1 MSCTLVVFPQNF
13 QKCLSL
19 FLTNPKIYIVTPKI
33 ENIYFWQEGVK
44 NRVYKLVTQTLLLNN
59 NVKTRDPIRSNQL
72 EKLEAAKTA
81 YLWLRLDTFGYLWL
95 PHCRLFGLVVDF
107 SWIRS

>member
-33 ENIYFWQEGVK
+33 GNIYFWQEGVK

-72 EKLEAAKTA
+72 EKLEAAKAALTS
-81 YLWLRLDTFGYLWL
+81 L
-95 PHCRLFGLVVDF
+95 P
-107 SWIRS
+107 